1 VSEEAR
7 ELVIRRILVGLDA
20 SGHSLAA
27 LEAAA
32 DLAARL
38 EAELVGLFVE
48 DINLLR
54 LAELP
59 FAREVGGFSATRRRL
74 DSRQMERQLHVQA
87 ERARRAL
94 ETHARRVQVHWSFQ
108 VTRGGVAL
116 ELLTAASDADLVILG
131 RASHFA
137 SSTGQLGSTARG
149 VVAGATCPALVITQG
164 KQLGLPV
171 LVVFD
176 GSPLA
181 WKTLTVAA
189 GLVRGEDRY
198 LAIFVLA
205 EGMQQAQGLKRR
217 IAGWLRERKLVARY
231 RLLARPSLS
240 RLVEMIEREGCGT
253 LVLQATSIY
262 LEGAEL
268 LTLLDELELPV
279 FLVH

>member
-1 VSEEAR
+1 MSEEVR

-20 SGHSLAA
+20 SRHSLAA
-27 LEAAA
+27 LEAAV
-32 DLAARL
+32 DLAARM

-74 DSRQMERQLHVQA
+74 DSRQMERQLQVQA

-94 ETHARRVQVHWSFQ
+94 EAYARRVQVHWSFR

-116 ELLTAASDADLVILG
+116 ELLSAATEADLVILG
-131 RASHFA
+131 RAGHFA
-137 SSTGQLGSTARG
+137 SGTGRLGSTARG

-164 KQLGLPV
+164 RQLRLPV
-171 LVVFD
+171 LAVFD

-181 WKTLTVAA
+181 WKTLSVAA
-189 GLVRGEDRY
+189 GLVREEDRH

-205 EGMQQAQGLKRR
+205 EGRQEGQELKRKV
-217 IAGWLRERKLVARY
+217 AAWLCERELVARY
-231 RLLARPSLS
+231 RLLARPSLA
-240 RLVEMIEREGCGT
+240 RLVESIEREGCGT
-253 LVLQATSIY
+253 LVLPASSLY
-262 LEGAEL
+262 LEDAEL
-268 LTLLDELELPV
+268 LMLLDELELPV
-279 FLVH
+279 LLVR